1 MKGLYIA
8 SITKNRPRDLGVLNK
23 IYGQLDGFKS
33 EEVDMDFIFMKDN
46 YIYRNNEKIKMVRKN
61 NSLYFFKRLCEF
73 FKGNCDEYK
82 FVYIRYSVANIF
94 LLKLCKI
101 FYKLNIKVILEL
113 PTYPYKKELNIY
125 SPVLKFLMN
134 IADNYVSKNIHKYV
148 ENIICFTNDEEI
160 YGIKTIS
167 IENGIDLE
175 KIEFTGY
182 VKQKELNLI
191 AVANVT
197 FAHGYDRLING
208 LSEYYKNDWERDVY
222 FHIVGESLEANK
234 LKQLVNSLGLNEK
247 VIFYGSKHGEELT
260 DVYKKCQMGV
270 ASLGIYRIGLNQVS
284 ILKAREYTARGI
296 PFILGYYD
304 NSFINSNYVIKVPN
318 NDEHINIKDIL
329 EFYDSCNILDTE
341 IRNDAERL
349 TWHSQIKKI
358 MYAIN
363 CK

>member
-125 SPVLKFLMN
+125 SPALKFLMN
-134 IADNYVSKNIHKYV
+134 IADNYVSKNLHKYV

-167 IENGIDLE
+167 IENGIDLK

-191 AVANVT
+191 AVA
-197 FAHGYDRLING
+197 
-208 LSEYYKNDWERDVY
+208 
-222 FHIVGESLEANK
+222 
-234 LKQLVNSLGLNEK
+234 
-247 VIFYGSKHGEELT
+247 SK
-260 DVYKKCQMGV
+260 
-270 ASLGIYRIGLNQVS
+270 
-284 ILKAREYTARGI
+284 
-296 PFILGYYD
+296 
-304 NSFINSNYVIKVPN
+304 
-318 NDEHINIKDIL
+318 
-329 EFYDSCNILDTE
+329 
-341 IRNDAERL
+341 
-349 TWHSQIKKI
+349 
-358 MYAIN
+358 
-363 CK
+363 